1 MRILRE
7 KNKRAGDKSTTKMT
21 LNNFRQ
27 KPGENV
33 ILEKEDEQ
41 TTYTKTER

>member
-1 MRILRE
+1 M
-7 KNKRAGDKSTTKMT
+7 STTKT
-21 LNNFRQ
+21 APNNFRQ

-33 ILEKEDEQ
+33 ILEKDEQ